1 MASFTASQ
9 LITFLEGKPMII
21 RNLIAAS
28 LVALAPAAHAATA
41 PVGPQTNVAAATV
54 AGWGFTEC
62 FSATMSTVTSGTSSS
77 GGFGTALAGCT
88 GDLLMVAG
96 RATGSATF
104 LLLAA
109 ANKSDVLTE
118 TAGDATNMFNGSEW
132 YYTPDSAFGYAG
144 AGDAVSLGNCDTRS
158 TNASL
163 RFCQHLNPF
172 GGYRIGN
179 LEVLNFSTDYEKV
192 YLSAVSAV
200 PLPATA
206 LLFIAGIGAL
216 GAAGARRSKA

>member
-62 FSATMSTVTSGTSSS
+62 FSATMGTKTSGTSSS

-96 RATGSATF
+96 RETGSATF

-118 TAGDATNMFNGSEW
+118 TVGNATNLFNGSEW
-132 YYTPDSAFGYAG
+132 YYKPNGAFGYAG
-144 AGDAVSLGNCDTRS
+144 AGQAVKLSGCDFET
-158 TNASL
+158 AGPL
-163 RFCQHLNPF
+163 RFCQHLNSI
-172 GGYRIGN
+172 GGYRIGDI
-179 LEVLNFSTDYEKV
+179 VGLNKSSAYEKV
-192 YLSAVSAV
+192 YLTAISDV

-216 GAAGARRSKA
+216 GAAGARRSKV